1 MKKPLQLLILA
12 TAALS
17 GVVLA
22 DNVPQTTTV
31 DKVLAAKG
39 ATTAEAQVKR
49 EVTTSGDTRTTSGD
63 SINWSTKRGWYLDLE
78 DSGERVNT
86 DMIITSDKVITAAG
100 NVPST
105 DACSSGGYA
114 WLYNIDVNTG
124 KQVMTA
130 YDDPLATK
138 YPDAMIVGI
147 TGVLTKDDTAKIITN
162 DSKGNPITKNIPAT
176 TGSDVPYRTMWREVF
191 D

>member
-49 EVTTSGDTRTTSGD
+49 EVTTVISPRTGIRYILGDTGNRP
-63 SINWSTKRGWYLDLE
+63 IVLQ
-78 DSGERVNT
+78 
-86 DMIITSDKVITAAG
+86 TAAIAPA
-100 NVPST
+100 NS
-105 DACSSGGYA
+105 A
-114 WLYNIDVNTG
+114 NINR
-124 KQVMTA
+124 
-130 YDDPLATK
+130 
-138 YPDAMIVGI
+138 IVASNPA
-147 TGVLTKDDTAKIITN
+147 LSAKSQEKAKIALIGEAAVQAADMAAQTASAQAPQTN
-162 DSKGNPITKNIPAT
+162 Q
-176 TGSDVPYRTMWREVF
+176 
-191 D
+191 